1 MPCCL
6 LCHDHVALSVTLP
19 CLALPWLLAL
29 PCITL
34 PRGRFAARAHS
45 SRDRDHNAQRPSAPW
60 PRRLRRAPRDETT
73 LKKVWGSSMVYSKQQ
88 LGYDGGSGACL
99 RAGKSGPAG
108 RRGGGRNRATPNH
121 TDNKQ
126 PRIVRCQRSR
136 PLVRQQRRTPNTE
149 ARTGT
154 KAKKGGSGTQSS
166 ETSGDPAE
174 TALSQYRSVRPRAT
188 RRTPSKA
195 SRHGKA
201 QTTKLGEEGP
211 LLLLLLLLT

>member
-6 LCHDHVALSVTLP
+6 LCHDHVALSATLP

-108 RRGGGRNRATPNH
+108 RRGGGATAQH
-121 TDNKQ
+121 Q
-126 PRIVRCQRSR
+126 I
-136 PLVRQQRRTPNTE
+136 TPTINNL
-149 ARTGT
+149 ASC
-154 KAKKGGSGTQSS
+154 AAS
-166 ETSGDPAE
+166 DPGPWCANSD
-174 TALSQYRSVRPRAT
+174 APPT
-188 RRTPSKA
+188 RRPGRDPKQKRGV
-195 SRHGKA
+195 RH
-201 QTTKLGEEGP
+201 TKF
-211 LLLLLLLLT
+211 